1 MNAPNQQKARIMLLT
16 TSVVLMM
23 GAGLGMFLM
32 LGTSEPEPGEVHQ
45 LEASAEPAVVQ
56 ELAKPPAPTE
66 PAPVEAA
73 AAGEPAPLEL
83 PEAKLGEDVPRT
95 PKRADVWAALNEK
108 HGLSPK
114 QDGDPAPSEASASLL
129 PTLDASYIR
138 EAVGE
143 QLVPVAKE
151 CYESALNDD
160 PTLAGKLVLNFT
172 IVGAQDVGGV
182 VEEAEVLAE
191 ESTLNNAFVNE
202 CMRES
207 VMAVEFVAPSS
218 DGRVDVKYPFIF
230 EPEDAAE

>member
-1 MNAPNQQKARIMLLT
+1 MLLA
-16 TSVVLMM
+16 TSMVLMM
-23 GAGLGMFLM
+23 GAGIGMFLM
-32 LGTSEPEPGEVHQ
+32 LGTSEAPS
-45 LEASAEPAVVQ
+45 EASVQAQAPAEPAVVQ
-56 ELAKPPAPTE
+56 EVATPPAPTE
-66 PAPVEAA
+66 PAPAA

-95 PKRADVWAALNEK
+95 PKRADVWAALNKK

-114 QDGDPAPSEASASLL
+114 EEGDPAPSEASASLL
-129 PTLDASYIR
+129 PTLDAKYIR

-151 CYESALNDD
+151 CYESALDDD
-160 PTLAGKLVLNFT
+160 PTLSGTLVLNFT
-172 IVGAQDVGGV
+172 IVGAEEVGGV

-207 VMAVEFVAPSS
+207 VMAVEFVPPSS
-218 DGRVDVKYPFIF
+218 GGRVDVKYPFIF
-230 EPEDAAE
+230 EPEDAPAQ